1 VWSLLRAKH
10 CQGDQRK
17 ANEIGGPC
25 GTYVGE
31 EREINDF
38 GGNI

>member
-1 VWSLLRAKH
+1 M
-10 CQGDQRK
+10 K
-17 ANEIGGPC
+17 ANEMGGAS

-38 GGNI
+38 GGYLKAREHLQDLGGDGV